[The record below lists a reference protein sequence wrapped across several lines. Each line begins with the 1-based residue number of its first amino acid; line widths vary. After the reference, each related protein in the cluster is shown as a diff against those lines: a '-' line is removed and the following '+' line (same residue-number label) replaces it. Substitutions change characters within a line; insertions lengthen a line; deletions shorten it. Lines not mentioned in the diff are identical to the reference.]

1 MLKMATYEKYTKTH
15 FLPKFSLTL
24 ELDQGKNIPS
34 EKSPRVI
41 PPTIPLKLSA
51 I

>member
-1 MLKMATYEKYTKTH
+1 MVALNADENAN
-15 FLPKFSLTL
+15 LTF
-24 ELDQGKNIPS
+24 ELDHGKNIPS
-34 EKSPRVI
+34 EKSARVI

>member
-1 MLKMATYEKYTKTH
+1 MQVHTVTLNSEQN
-15 FLPKFSLTL
+15 SNLTL

>member
-1 MLKMATYEKYTKTH
+1 MIILKFDKN
-15 FLPKFSLTL
+15 SNLTL

-34 EKSPRVI
+34 EKRPRVI

-51 I
+51 T